1 MTTATPT
8 RPRQPLQRWFGFPRL
23 SPRMVGLLI
32 EMRAH
37 PSGHVY
43 TENRDRRTLAAL
55 EGRHLVW
62 SNDEGANYWLNTD
75 GAKVADQLIAERA
88 WKQFWAARTEGT
100 LTREIV
106 LSGPQYPPRFVET
119 YPPGTPVTAV
129 QPTGD
134 ASILFDLPN
143 GSHVGTE
150 YGAVRFAA
158 DGPEAALDALF
169 EQGKPYGAPEDPEA
183 PSPYL
188 DDEGDL
194 NAAGE
199 RYLANIAARQ
209 GSTEGPARTVRAWPR
224 MRFVHARHLVEVRGE
239 PARTW
244 PHEVCVVTAVRNGTV
259 YYKTA
264 DAPGGAAWYAGEDRF
279 ADEMLEIL
287 ADYPDQTEPCTVG
300 DLREGDVFSADAGT
314 TWHTC
319 AVVLFGTVSVYCDQR
334 RDGDAPTRRIALER
348 VEPVWRGVR

>member
-1 MTTATPT
+1 M
-8 RPRQPLQRWFGFPRL
+8 
-23 SPRMVGLLI
+23 
-32 EMRAH
+32 
-37 PSGHVY
+37 
-43 TENRDRRTLAAL
+43 
-55 EGRHLVW
+55 
-62 SNDEGANYWLNTD
+62 
-75 GAKVADQLIAERA
+75 
-88 WKQFWAARTEGT
+88 
-100 LTREIV
+100 
-106 LSGPQYPPRFVET
+106 LSGPEYRPGCVRT

-129 QPTGD
+129 RPTGD

-169 EQGKPYGAPEDPEA
+169 EQGKPYGAPTPAELDAALHDQLQEDAARDAERAAEDPES

-199 RYLANIAARQ
+199 QYLANIAARQ
-209 GSTEGPARTVRAWPR
+209 GSTEGPARTVRAWQR

-244 PHEVCVVTAVRNGTV
+244 PHEVCVVTAVRGGTV

-279 ADEMLEIL
+279 ADEVLEIL
-287 ADYPDQTEPCTVG
+287 ADYPDHTEPCTVQ

-319 AVVLFGTVSVYCDQR
+319 AVVGFGTVSVYCDQR
-334 RDGDAPTRRIALER
+334 RDGDAPTRRIALEHA
-348 VEPVWRGVR
+348 EQVWRGVRP